1 MAMSPKL
8 LRPRASGFTPRNI
21 PGLVSWWDA
30 SAEST
35 ILLND
40 VRVSSFA
47 NLVPGAP
54 SMIQETAANQPLYQ
68 LNSQNGKNAIFLDDT
83 LRFLSNSTT
92 QTVAFAAIA
101 MAPTGT
107 QSYGSIF
114 SYVGKHGIIRD
125 GTTSNAYFS
134 ASSGFPQANFRRN
147 GVVAATVGTTWAIF
161 SQGGTAGSLAAK
173 IDLDNSGSTRAT
185 GLIGEIIL
193 ASSYP
198 SAAVIS
204 QTEQYL
210 GSKWGVSVA

>member
-1 MAMSPKL
+1 
-8 LRPRASGFTPRNI
+8 
-21 PGLVSWWDA
+21 
-30 SAEST
+30 
-35 ILLND
+35 
-40 VRVSSFA
+40 
-47 NLVPGAP
+47 
-54 SMIQETAANQPLYQ
+54 MIQETAANQPLYQ
-68 LNSQNGKNAIFLDDT
+68 LNSQNGKNAIFLDDN
-83 LRFLSNSTT
+83 LRFLLNSTT

-134 ASSGFPQANFRRN
+134 GSSAFPQANFRRN

-161 SQGGTAGSLAAK
+161 SQGGTAASLAAK
-173 IDLDNSGSTRAT
+173 IDLDNVGSARAT
-185 GLIGEIIL
+185 GLIGEVIL

-204 QTEQYL
+204 QTEKYL
-210 GSKWGVSVA
+210 GRKWGVSVA